1 MKRWTWTPS
10 SPASPRSW
18 SIDELAHTNI
28 EGSKHAKRYED
39 VMELLEAKIDVLS
52 TMNVQHVESVGPT
65 VQQITGVQVRE
76 TVPDW
81 VMQRVDEIV
90 LADLT
95 PQALQKRMERGDIY
109 PVDRAQ
115 RALSHFFRPGNLIAL
130 RELALR
136 QVTGVVDRS
145 LDAFLEKDG
154 TQPAHTVRERIGVCV
169 SSNPAAQYLIARG
182 SRMAQAMGGELY
194 VLYIDVGRDTS
205 PEDQKTLAEN
215 IRFAENLGG
224 RVVRTSG
231 RSVAD
236 GVAQLVRE
244 NHITQVIFGRSART
258 GWQRYLYMSAIQRF
272 LARLAVGRRAH
283 RDPGGALM
291 PDPPHILVV
300 DDEPQITRV
309 LRTSLS
315 AQGYDIRVANSGE
328 MALEIMKDWAPN
340 LIITDLSMPSID
352 GVELCRR
359 VRAVSQ
365 IPILVL
371 SVRDQE
377 RQKVEALDAGADD
390 YVTKPFGMNE
400 LLARVRANLRRAP
413 ADNDPAS
420 RSLRSAIF
428 ASTLPRTKSLSA
440 ATKCASLRKSLI
452 CLSFWPAA
460 PARS

>member
-1 MKRWTWTPS
+1 MDVTISTLGKTIAADDQAMTKTPEEWLQEV
-10 SPASPRSW
+10 SPEKPRGIFKLFLGYAPGVGKTYAMLSEAIRRASRGEDVIVGVVESHGRKATAELAAKLDRVPPRKLEYKGTTFEEMDVDAILARKPAVVV
-18 SIDELAHTNI
+18 IDELAHTNI

-39 VMELLEAKIDVLS
+39 VMELLEARIDVLS

-145 LDAFLEKDG
+145 LDAFLEKEG

-182 SRMAQAMGGELY
+182 SRMAQAMGGDLY
-194 VLYIDVGRDTS
+194 VFYVDVGRDTR
-205 PEDQKTLAEN
+205 PDDQKTLAEN

-224 RVVRTSG
+224 RVVRGTGGSI
-231 RSVAD
+231 AD

-244 NHITQVIFGRSART
+244 HHITQVIFGRSART
-258 GWQRYLYMSAIQRF
+258 GWQRYLYLSAIQRF
-272 LARLAVGRRAH
+272 LRDAPSVDVHIVTQEAR
-283 RDPGGALM
+283 
-291 PDPPHILVV
+291 
-300 DDEPQITRV
+300 
-309 LRTSLS
+309 
-315 AQGYDIRVANSGE
+315 
-328 MALEIMKDWAPN
+328 
-340 LIITDLSMPSID
+340 
-352 GVELCRR
+352 
-359 VRAVSQ
+359 
-365 IPILVL
+365 
-371 SVRDQE
+371 
-377 RQKVEALDAGADD
+377 
-390 YVTKPFGMNE
+390 
-400 LLARVRANLRRAP
+400 
-413 ADNDPAS
+413 
-420 RSLRSAIF
+420 
-428 ASTLPRTKSLSA
+428 
-440 ATKCASLRKSLI
+440 
-452 CLSFWPAA
+452 
-460 PARS
+460 